1 MRQILITLLLL
12 LGALNTNAQF
22 RTAQSDSARQA
33 EYREKI
39 GLDMSV
45 PDFDTKK
52 IDARVM
58 GTRLAG
64 ILNYLMENY
73 DQGVLERQLATI
85 LSDQVEAL
93 DNIYF
98 NIKKVKF
105 LNAKKAGDEIT
116 ILLKIWPDKNAA
128 NVKQADLMFHL
139 INGVSKDQKTNDL
152 FSNISHYVQAR
163 EMLNK

>member
-1 MRQILITLLLL
+1 MLLLS
-12 LGALNTNAQF
+12 LGVLSMHAQF
-22 RTAQSDSARQA
+22 RIAQSDSARQA

-39 GLDMSV
+39 AIDMTV

-52 IDARVM
+52 IDEKVM

-85 LSDQVEAL
+85 VGEQVEAL
-93 DNIYF
+93 DNLYF

-116 ILLKIWPDKNAA
+116 ILLKIWPDKNPA
-128 NVKQADLMFHL
+128 NVKQAELVFHL
-139 INGVSKDQKTNDL
+139 INGASENRNTNEL
-152 FSNISHYVQAR
+152 FSNMSHYVQAR